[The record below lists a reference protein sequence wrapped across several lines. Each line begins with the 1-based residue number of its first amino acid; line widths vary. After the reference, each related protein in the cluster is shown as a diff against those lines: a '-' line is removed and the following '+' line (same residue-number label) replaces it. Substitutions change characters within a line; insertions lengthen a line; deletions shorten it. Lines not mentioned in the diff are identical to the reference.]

1 LARIADRL
9 TFDDLE
15 AIPEERPGDR
25 HELIDGELVVTPLP
39 TMNHQSI
46 SSNLVYALERIVR
59 EQDLGRVYAAPT
71 GIRFT
76 PNNVLFPDIMFI
88 ARNRLHIRGPK
99 TVDAPPDLV
108 VEILSPGTRQ
118 RDLTVKRDLYAQ
130 FGVHEYWVVDPE
142 ARTVTVLTLK
152 GDRYEPVPPGDDGAI
167 ASRVLPGL
175 TLALKDV
182 FAGVQQ

>member
-1 LARIADRL
+1 MATTARRL

-15 AIPEERPGDR
+15 LIPEE
-25 HELIDGELVVTPLP
+25 HEGERQELFDGELVVTPPP

-76 PNNVLFPDIMFI
+76 PNNVLIPDIMFI

-99 TVDAPPDLV
+99 TVDAPPDPV

-130 FGVHEYWVVDPE
+130 FGVQEYWVVDPE
-142 ARTVTVLTLK
+142 ARTVTVLTLT
-152 GDRYEPVPPGDDGAI
+152 GDRYEPLPPGDDDSI
-167 ASRVLPGL
+167 ASRVLPGF
-175 TLALKDV
+175 TLALNDV
-182 FAGVQQ
+182 FAGVER

>member
-1 LARIADRL
+1 MATTARRL

-15 AIPEERPGDR
+15 LIPEGHEGERQ
-25 HELIDGELVVTPLP
+25 ELIDGQLVVTPP
-39 TMNHQSI
+39 PAMNHQSI
-46 SSNLVYALERIVR
+46 SSNLVYALERFVR

-76 PNNVLFPDIMFI
+76 PNNVLIPDIMFI
-88 ARNRLHIRGPK
+88 ARNRFHIRGPK

-118 RDLTVKRDLYAQ
+118 RDLTVKRDLYAR
-130 FGVHEYWVVDPE
+130 FGVREYWVVDPE
-142 ARTVTVLTLK
+142 ARTVTVLTLT
-152 GDRYEPVPPGDDGAI
+152 GDRYEPVPPGDEGAI

-175 TLALKDV
+175 TLALNDV